1 MPRRLA
7 AITVAQR
14 VAQEMHCILGKEVG
28 YQVRFDDYTSQVSG
42 KDGCTDYKYTVYIN
56 GIVKKK
62 KKYSAATSDTLLSLH
77 TFVKLNETFYIT
89 LNKIFIIWRC
99 LCLRQD
105 TVVKYMTDGCLLREI
120 LADPH
125 LSHYSVIIL
134 DEVHERS
141 LNSVSQYN
149 FSILKNTFFLRIH
162 STNVITLICNG
173 GHIE

>member
-62 KKYSAATSDTLLSLH
+62 KNT
-77 TFVKLNETFYIT
+77 VQQ
-89 LNKIFIIWRC
+89 
-99 LCLRQD
+99 RQIHCSVC
-105 TVVKYMTDGCLLREI
+105 T
-120 LADPH
+120 H
-125 LSHYSVIIL
+125 L
-134 DEVHERS
+134 
-141 LNSVSQYN
+141 
-149 FSILKNTFFLRIH
+149 
-162 STNVITLICNG
+162 
-173 GHIE
+173 

>member
-62 KKYSAATSDTLLSLH
+62 IQCSNVRYIAQSAHICEIKRDLLHNSKQDFYNMEV
-77 TFVKLNETFYIT
+77 FVFET
-89 LNKIFIIWRC
+89 
-99 LCLRQD
+99 
-105 TVVKYMTDGCLLREI
+105 GHSGEI
-120 LADPH
+120 HDRWLFAQGDP
-125 LSHYSVIIL
+125 
-134 DEVHERS
+134 
-141 LNSVSQYN
+141 
-149 FSILKNTFFLRIH
+149 
-162 STNVITLICNG
+162 G
-173 GHIE
+173 